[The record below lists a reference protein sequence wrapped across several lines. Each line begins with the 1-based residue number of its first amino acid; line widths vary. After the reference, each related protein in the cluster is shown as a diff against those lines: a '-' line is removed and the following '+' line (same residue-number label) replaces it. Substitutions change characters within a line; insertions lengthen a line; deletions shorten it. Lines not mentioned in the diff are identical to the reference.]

1 MPDYQKSKIYKLYSP
16 LKNLVYIG
24 STTQAISQRLAE
36 HISRKKNKTYDCA
49 SYLVLECED
58 YKIEILEEYPCN
70 NKQQLLKKE
79 GEYIR
84 NNECVNRNISGQ
96 TRKEYWNT
104 YYKNNQEHLK
114 EYKKN
119 NQEHIKQHR
128 QKYYEDNKEE
138 ILEKMKIN
146 SANHYEKNKEQILL
160 YQKNCREIK
169 KQNNAIY
176 KWLLM
181 TGIVQ

>member
-1 MPDYQKSKIYKLYSP
+1 MPDYQKSKIYKLWSP
-16 LKNLVYIG
+16 SKNLVYIG
-24 STTQAISQRLAE
+24 STTQSISQRLAE
-36 HISRKKNKTYDCA
+36 HISHKKRNTKDCN
-49 SYLVLECED
+49 SYLVLEYED
-58 YKIEILEEYPCN
+58 YKMELLEEYPCN

-84 NNECVNRNISGQ
+84 NNECVNKHIAGR
-96 TRKEYWNT
+96 TREEYWNT

-128 QKYYEDNKEE
+128 QKYYEDNKED

-146 SANHYEKNKEQILL
+146 SANHYNKNKEQILL

-169 KQNNAIY
+169 KQNNTIY

-181 TGIVQ
+181 TGIIQ